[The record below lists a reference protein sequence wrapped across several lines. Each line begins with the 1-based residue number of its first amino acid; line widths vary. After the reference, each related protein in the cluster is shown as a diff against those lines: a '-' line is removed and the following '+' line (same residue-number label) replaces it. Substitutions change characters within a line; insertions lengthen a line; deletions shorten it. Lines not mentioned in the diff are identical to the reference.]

1 MIFAPKDFQSLA
13 SFMAGML
20 EAYLQ
25 SCSDIEPGPI
35 NKQAVKDILEA
46 YEKMVKDG

>member
-25 SCSDIEPGPI
+25 SGKI
-35 NKQAVKDILEA
+35 NEQAVKDILEA
-46 YEKMVKDG
+46 YKKMLDDK